1 MKNTYERFVEEICIN
16 CKDKE
21 KKDCEI
27 RRKIDGT
34 LYCEPYERASRPEK
48 KKKKQY
54 IGITAEQSK
63 PIMKGL
69 V

>member
-1 MKNTYERFVEEICIN
+1 MKNVYERFIEEICIN
-16 CKDKE
+16 CKDKK

-27 RRKIDGT
+27 RRRIDGT
-34 LYCEPYERASRPEK
+34 LYCEPYERASRSE

-54 IGITAEQSK
+54 TDITAKQLK

>member
-1 MKNTYERFVEEICIN
+1 MKNAYERFIEEICIN
-16 CKDKE
+16 CKDRE
-21 KKDCEI
+21 EKDCEI
-27 RRKIDGT
+27 RKKLDGT

-48 KKKKQY
+48 KKKQY
-54 IGITAEQSK
+54 MDITAKQLK

>member
-1 MKNTYERFVEEICIN
+1 MKNTYERFIEEMCSN

-34 LYCEPYERASRPEK
+34 LYCEIYERANRPEK
-48 KKKKQY
+48 KKKTE
-54 IGITAEQSK
+54 IVTAKQSK
-63 PIMKGL
+63 PLMKGL

>member
-1 MKNTYERFVEEICIN
+1 MKNTYERFIEEICIN

-21 KKDCEI
+21 RKECEI
-27 RRKIDGT
+27 RKRTDGT
-34 LYCEPYERASRPEK
+34 LYCEPYERESRPEK
-48 KKKKQY
+48 KKRQY

-63 PIMKGL
+63 PLMKGL